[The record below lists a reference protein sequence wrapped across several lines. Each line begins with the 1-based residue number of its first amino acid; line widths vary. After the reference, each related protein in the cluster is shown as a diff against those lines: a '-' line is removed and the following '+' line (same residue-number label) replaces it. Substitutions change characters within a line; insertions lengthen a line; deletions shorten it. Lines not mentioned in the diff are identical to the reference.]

1 MEMQESPMFS
11 NPADH
16 EGEEEVVMASQVLE
30 IICGFAPESKLCNSE
45 PEERDIWSVEEGD
58 DSVFYSD
65 EDLAGERREANG
77 SHDSGGAGVFCFEQ
91 RRETVGNEAENAC
104 EGMHI
109 EESVQD
115 SDSHGTPVIDPSA
128 FHCSLKGKQERPQ
141 LSQTS
146 EDPLSEEKN
155 GQAPPFETPDEESDP
170 SQPSSGSESDK
181 DGAVGHLDV
190 LPLDPVPGYSTLP
203 LPKKSS
209 DTLGDQESF
218 NHLTPTKYSSV
229 SYRKIR
235 RGNTRKKIEEFEY
248 IMMNL

>member
-77 SHDSGGAGVFCFEQ
+77 SHDS
-91 RRETVGNEAENAC
+91 
-104 EGMHI
+104 
-109 EESVQD
+109 
-115 SDSHGTPVIDPSA
+115 A

-146 EDPLSEEKN
+146 EEDPLSEEKN